1 MAHKPEIICKF
12 GFFVYNKKEEMQEI
26 LLFIFFTI
34 IFILLIM
41 LIVEERKISN
51 KLLNI
56 NIYMNHKVFP
66 EISDSLF
73 LS

>member
-1 MAHKPEIICKF
+1 
-12 GFFVYNKKEEMQEI
+12 
-26 LLFIFFTI
+26 
-34 IFILLIM
+34 M